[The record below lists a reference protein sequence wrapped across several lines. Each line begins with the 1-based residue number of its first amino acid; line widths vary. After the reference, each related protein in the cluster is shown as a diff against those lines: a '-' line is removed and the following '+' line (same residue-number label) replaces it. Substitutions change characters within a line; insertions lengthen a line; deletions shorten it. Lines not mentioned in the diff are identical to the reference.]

1 MSDDDDDAA
10 NELLDE
16 EDDPLPEDL
25 MCVCRAS
32 AMQHSSPCD
41 FTLHMHGSN
50 ASLTRQ
56 YFGGTM
62 AIAVATACRCSPQ
75 RHNE

>member
-32 AMQHSSPCD
+32 ANILPCIAISHS
-41 FTLHMHGSN
+41 MHGEQPHTVPHE
-50 ASLTRQ
+50 AMLWRGHG
-56 YFGGTM
+56 Y
-62 AIAVATACRCSPQ
+62 CCSY
-75 RHNE
+75 

>member
-25 MCVCRAS
+25 MCVCHAS
-32 AMQHSSPCD
+32 AMQHSSPCH
-41 FTLHMHGSN
+41 FTLH
-50 ASLTRQ
+50 ARQ
-56 YFGGTM
+56 QPHTVPHE
-62 AIAVATACRCSPQ
+62 AIWPWLLF
-75 RHNE
+75 